1 MVGSRDDAPRVHAA
15 TVEEWRDWLRSHHD
29 TESGAWLVSWRSTTG
44 RPSVRY
50 ELAVEEALC
59 VGWIDSSGRKL
70 DDERS
75 MLWFTRRK
83 PGSGWARTNKE
94 RLVRLEAEGR
104 MLPAGRTVVDA
115 AKADGSWT
123 LLDDVESLLVP
134 DDLAAAFGR
143 HPGSRAQF
151 DAFPPSA
158 RRAILEWIVQA
169 RRETTRA
176 ARVEESARLAA
187 HGQRANQWKPK
198 A

>member
-1 MVGSRDDAPRVHAA
+1 MAGSRDDAPRVHAE
-15 TVEEWRDWLRSHHD
+15 TVEEWRDWLRAHHA
-29 TESGAWLVSWRSTTG
+29 TEPGAWLVSWRSTTG

-83 PGSGWARTNKE
+83 SGSGWARTNKE
-94 RLVRLEAEGR
+94 RIVRLEAEGR
-104 MLPAGRTVVDA
+104 MTPAGRALIDA

-123 LLDDVESLLVP
+123 LLDDVENLVVP
-134 DDLAAAFGR
+134 DDLSTAFDR
-143 HPGSRAQF
+143 YPGSRAQF

-176 ARVEESARLAA
+176 ARLEEAARLAA
-187 HGQRANQWKPK
+187 EGKRANQWVPK